1 MKPYTI
7 IILNFLTNIWTINFF
22 KGGIIMKKFLFS
34 IFALFFSFFLFASE
48 VSDLLQEAQTAY
60 ESGDVST
67 AIQKLDS
74 AKSIMEKEQLS
85 SSANDYVEVANWDII
100 KMKSA
105 DYLGKKVI
113 IKAKFIG
120 INSDGTVYLIEISPS
135 NSYEPS
141 LVDKILTLKKYE
153 YYNFYGTVVSDYL
166 GPKLFIE
173 AIN

>member
-1 MKPYTI
+1 MKTI
-7 IILNFLTNIWTINFF
+7 ILSVL
-22 KGGIIMKKFLFS
+22 LCV
-34 IFALFFSFFLFASE
+34 FSFFVFASE
-48 VSDLLQEAQTAY
+48 VSDLLLEAQTAY
-60 ESGDVST
+60 ESENVYT
-67 AIQKLDS
+67 AIQKIDS

>member
-1 MKPYTI
+1 MKK
-7 IILNFLTNIWTINFF
+7 IILSVL
-22 KGGIIMKKFLFS
+22 LCV
-34 IFALFFSFFLFASE
+34 FSFFVFASE
-48 VSDLLQEAQTAY
+48 VSDLLLEAQTAY

-85 SSANDYVEVANWDII
+85 SSANDYVEVASWDII
-100 KMKSA
+100 KIKSA

>member
-1 MKPYTI
+1 M
-7 IILNFLTNIWTINFF
+7 F
-22 KGGIIMKKFLFS
+22 MKKIIVLLIACSLPLFV
-34 IFALFFSFFLFASE
+34 FASD
-48 VSDLLQEAQTAY
+48 VGNLLKEAQTAY

-85 SSANDYVEVANWDII
+85 SSAEDYVKVASWDIV
-100 KMKSA
+100 KLKSA

>member
-1 MKPYTI
+1 MKRVFLS
-7 IILNFLTNIWTINFF
+7 ILLCLSS
-22 KGGIIMKKFLFS
+22 LFV
-34 IFALFFSFFLFASE
+34 FASE
-48 VSDLLQEAQTAY
+48 VSDLLLEAQTAY

-67 AIQKLDS
+67 AIQKIDS

-141 LVDKILTLKKYE
+141 LVDKILTLKKNE

>member
-1 MKPYTI
+1 MKRVFLS
-7 IILNFLTNIWTINFF
+7 ILLCLSS
-22 KGGIIMKKFLFS
+22 LFV
-34 IFALFFSFFLFASE
+34 FAFE

-60 ESGDVST
+60 ESGDVYT
-67 AIQKLDS
+67 TIKKIDS
-74 AKSIMEKEQLS
+74 AKSIIEKKQLS
-85 SSANDYVEVANWDII
+85 SSANDYVEVASWDII

-166 GPKLFIE
+166 VPKLFIE

>member
-1 MKPYTI
+1 MKK
-7 IILNFLTNIWTINFF
+7 IILSVL
-22 KGGIIMKKFLFS
+22 LCV
-34 IFALFFSFFLFASE
+34 FSFFVFASD
-48 VSDLLQEAQTAY
+48 VSDLLLEAQTAY
-60 ESGDVST
+60 ESGDVYT
-67 AIQKLDS
+67 AIQKIDS
-74 AKSIMEKEQLS
+74 AKSIMEKKQLS
-85 SSANDYVEVANWDII
+85 SSAEDYVEVASWDII

>member
-1 MKPYTI
+1 MKK
-7 IILNFLTNIWTINFF
+7 IILSILLCLSS
-22 KGGIIMKKFLFS
+22 LFV
-34 IFALFFSFFLFASE
+34 FASE

-60 ESGDVST
+60 ETGDVTT

-85 SSANDYVEVANWDII
+85 SSANDYIEVASWDII

>member
-1 MKPYTI
+1 MKRVFLS
-7 IILNFLTNIWTINFF
+7 ILLCLSS
-22 KGGIIMKKFLFS
+22 LFV
-34 IFALFFSFFLFASE
+34 FASE
-48 VSDLLQEAQTAY
+48 VSDLLLEAQTAY

-85 SSANDYVEVANWDII
+85 SSANDYVEVASWDII
-100 KMKSA
+100 KIKSA

>member
-1 MKPYTI
+1 MKRVFLS
-7 IILNFLTNIWTINFF
+7 ILLCLSS
-22 KGGIIMKKFLFS
+22 LFV
-34 IFALFFSFFLFASE
+34 FAFE

-60 ESGDVST
+60 ESGDVYT
-67 AIQKLDS
+67 AIQKIDS

-141 LVDKILTLKKYE
+141 LVDKILTLKKNE

>member
-1 MKPYTI
+1 MKRVFLS
-7 IILNFLTNIWTINFF
+7 ILLCLSS
-22 KGGIIMKKFLFS
+22 LFV
-34 IFALFFSFFLFASE
+34 FAFE

-60 ESGDVST
+60 ESGDVYT
-67 AIQKLDS
+67 AIQKIDS

-85 SSANDYVEVANWDII
+85 SSANDYVEVASWDII

>member
-1 MKPYTI
+1 MKRVFLS
-7 IILNFLTNIWTINFF
+7 ILLCLSS
-22 KGGIIMKKFLFS
+22 LFV
-34 IFALFFSFFLFASE
+34 FASE
-48 VSDLLQEAQTAY
+48 VSDLLLEAQTAY
-60 ESGDVST
+60 ESENVYT
-67 AIQKLDS
+67 AIQKIDS

>member
-1 MKPYTI
+1 
-7 IILNFLTNIWTINFF
+7 
-22 KGGIIMKKFLFS
+22 MKKFLFS
-34 IFALFFSFFLFASE
+34 IFALVFSFFLFAFE
-48 VSDLLQEAQTAY
+48 VSDLLLEAQTAY

-67 AIQKLDS
+67 AIQKIDS
-74 AKSIMEKEQLS
+74 AKSIMAKDQLS
-85 SSANDYVEVANWDII
+85 SSVDDYIEVSNWDII

-141 LVDKILTLKKYE
+141 LVDKILT
-153 YYNFYGTVVSDYL
+153 
-166 GPKLFIE
+166 
-173 AIN
+173 

>member
-1 MKPYTI
+1 MKRVFLS
-7 IILNFLTNIWTINFF
+7 ILLCLSS
-22 KGGIIMKKFLFS
+22 LFV
-34 IFALFFSFFLFASE
+34 FAFE

-60 ESGDVST
+60 ESGDVYT
-67 AIQKLDS
+67 AIQKIDS

-85 SSANDYVEVANWDII
+85 SSANDYVEVASWDII

-120 INSDGTVYLIEISPS
+120 INADGTVYLIESSPS

-141 LVDKILTLKKYE
+141 LVDKILTLKKNE

>member
-1 MKPYTI
+1 MKK
-7 IILNFLTNIWTINFF
+7 IILSVL
-22 KGGIIMKKFLFS
+22 LCV
-34 IFALFFSFFLFASE
+34 FSFFVFASE
-48 VSDLLQEAQTAY
+48 VSDLLLEAQTAY
-60 ESGDVST
+60 ESGDIST
-67 AIQKLDS
+67 AIQKIDS

-85 SSANDYVEVANWDII
+85 SSANDYVEVASWDII
-100 KMKSA
+100 KIKSA

-153 YYNFYGTVVSDYL
+153 CYNFYGTVVSDYL

>member
-1 MKPYTI
+1 MKRVFLS
-7 IILNFLTNIWTINFF
+7 ILLCFSS
-22 KGGIIMKKFLFS
+22 LFV
-34 IFALFFSFFLFASE
+34 FAFE

-60 ESGDVST
+60 ESGDVYT
-67 AIQKLDS
+67 AIQKIDS
-74 AKSIMEKEQLS
+74 AKSIMEKKQLS
-85 SSANDYVEVANWDII
+85 SSANDYVEVASWDII

>member
-1 MKPYTI
+1 MKRVFLS
-7 IILNFLTNIWTINFF
+7 ILLCLSS
-22 KGGIIMKKFLFS
+22 LFV
-34 IFALFFSFFLFASE
+34 FASE
-48 VSDLLQEAQTAY
+48 VSDLLLEAQTAY

>member
-1 MKPYTI
+1 MKK
-7 IILNFLTNIWTINFF
+7 IILSVL
-22 KGGIIMKKFLFS
+22 LCV
-34 IFALFFSFFLFASE
+34 FSFFVFASE
-48 VSDLLQEAQTAY
+48 VSDLLLEAQTAY

-67 AIQKLDS
+67 AIQKIDS

-85 SSANDYVEVANWDII
+85 SSANDYVEVASWDII

>member
-1 MKPYTI
+1 
-7 IILNFLTNIWTINFF
+7 
-22 KGGIIMKKFLFS
+22 MKKIIVLLIACSLPLFV
-34 IFALFFSFFLFASE
+34 FASD
-48 VSDLLQEAQTAY
+48 VGNLLKEAQTAY

-85 SSANDYVEVANWDII
+85 SSAEDYVKVASWDIV
-100 KMKSA
+100 KLKSA

>member
-1 MKPYTI
+1 MKK
-7 IILNFLTNIWTINFF
+7 IILSVL
-22 KGGIIMKKFLFS
+22 LCV
-34 IFALFFSFFLFASE
+34 FSFFVFASD
-48 VSDLLQEAQTAY
+48 VSDLLLESQTAY

-100 KMKSA
+100 KIKSA

>member
-1 MKPYTI
+1 
-7 IILNFLTNIWTINFF
+7 
-22 KGGIIMKKFLFS
+22 MKK
-34 IFALFFSFFLFASE
+34 IFISVLLCAFSFCVFASE

-60 ESGDVST
+60 ETGDVTT

-85 SSANDYVEVANWDII
+85 SSANDYIEVASWDII

>member
-1 MKPYTI
+1 MKK
-7 IILNFLTNIWTINFF
+7 IILSVL
-22 KGGIIMKKFLFS
+22 LCV
-34 IFALFFSFFLFASE
+34 FSFFVFASE
-48 VSDLLQEAQTAY
+48 VSDLLLEAQTAY
-60 ESGDVST
+60 ESENVYT
-67 AIQKLDS
+67 AIQKIDS